1 MKVFGRSLTVA
12 IALATAG
19 CGSAATTGSP
29 SATGTNRVSASSSH
43 SQAPTTCGQATLT
56 SKLAVMS
63 PLGVGVPADAKIY
76 SRDQPSRPLELC
88 SVSRAPR
95 ARFVTGSMISFVQIP
110 NFTPTRSFT
119 EWDSHLV
126 VRDSKDGSSRSAMN
140 ATGNIWDFDWAPD
153 GQTVSWG
160 LQSRDGFQLW
170 AEKLGAVPKALTA
183 MLVMPPRGYF
193 AGDGNGIWIRFSPS
207 GRYLVMANTLVVA
220 KHLQIFRTSDWSLLW
235 SADKGGSPLW
245 SRDGNRLYFEDFA
258 GEHAWQPDTSVS
270 TVAPDGW
277 LDPTLSPDGCCVAY
291 TLDYAT
297 NPHVEVRDLRSGA
310 RQQIEGMHAAYPVF
324 ASSDVVWLAEMTKT
338 GSGEGAPP
346 YTSSGIELAY
356 NLRSHDQA
364 RLPYSVDGGAI
375 LSVDLW
381 PR

>member
-1 MKVFGRSLTVA
+1 VT
-12 IALATAG
+12 
-19 CGSAATTGSP
+19 P
-29 SATGTNRVSASSSH
+29 S
-43 SQAPTTCGQATLT
+43 
-56 SKLAVMS
+56 SKLAV
-63 PLGVGVPADAKIY
+63 LGPSGPAAVADTKVYLI
-76 SRDQPSRPLELC
+76 DQPSKPVEIC
-88 SVSRAPR
+88 SVAH
-95 ARFVTGSMISFVQIP
+95 AIGAKFVSPTVIGFVQIP
-110 NFTPTRSFT
+110 NFTPTTSST

-126 VRDSKDGSSRSAMN
+126 VRDSKDGSSRSVMN
-140 ATGNIWDFDWAPD
+140 ATGTIWDFDWAPD

-170 AEKLGAVPKALTA
+170 ADKLGAAPKALTA
-183 MLVMPPRGYF
+183 TLVMPPRGYF

-207 GRYLVMANTLVVA
+207 GRYLVMANTLVVG

-258 GEHAWQPDTSVS
+258 GEHAWQPNATVS

-277 LDPTLSPDGCCVAY
+277 LDPTLSLDGCCVAY

-324 ASSDVVWLAEMTKT
+324 ASSDVLWLAEMTKT

-356 NLRSHDQA
+356 NLRNHDQA

-375 LSVDLW
+375 LSVGLW